1 MTKFEKLLLQSGN
14 PDLICAFIEEYE
26 SVLSRDFMENFQVY
40 RERIVKKLSETKLS
54 GILSMGIQDFLEVY
68 GKGIIS
74 PHCQAILQKAMRQ
87 LDVCT
92 VKDLLEKR
100 KSDIL
105 RVHNLGKKS
114 IIGLMDTLENLGW
127 HLLD

>member
-1 MTKFEKLLLQSGN
+1 
-14 PDLICAFIEEYE
+14 
-26 SVLSRDFMENFQVY
+26 
-40 RERIVKKLSETKLS
+40 
-54 GILSMGIQDFLEVY
+54 MGIQDFLKVY
-68 GKGIIS
+68 GNGIIS

-105 RVHNLGKKS
+105 RVDNLGKKS
-114 IIGLMDTLENLGW
+114 IIGLTDTLENLGW
-127 HLLD
+127 HLMD